1 MIILRGSI
9 LFGSSQLTMK
19 LKCSLLFALALFFV
33 TGSRGQTE
41 KSYDSVVVFQK
52 NYKKNRFLFHPSSIQ
67 QINLTQNKP
76 RRASYPA
83 GEILEDIGR
92 VGLTLFMS
100 ALWGESSEFTAS
112 DTDEVDWVLSS
123 QLNYSIQSYNW
134 NIQMFTKGIHYKEFS
149 AYGES
154 LDSGSDREVWWD
166 ENTRGVLLNQT
177 RDTISRF
184 VMLVYPDI
192 DEVIQKMAPEDHQQ
206 IKLNMIRDLKSTF
219 GQGGLFLWS
228 IDYALIGKF
237 RGEDFAIASSEEGGK
252 FWIFRK
258 GIVKAILQRPE
269 KLHFKS
275 EKKSDEYHLLIAKG
289 NDVNQFDYL
298 RLSMLYYYFRSNYE

>member
-1 MIILRGSI
+1 
-9 LFGSSQLTMK
+9 MK
-19 LKCSLLFALALFFV
+19 LKFSLLFALVIFSVPGAN
-33 TGSRGQTE
+33 SQTE
-41 KSYDSVVVFQK
+41 RSYDSVMVFQK
-52 NYKKNRFLFHPSSIQ
+52 NYKKNHVFFIPSSIQ
-67 QINLTQNKP
+67 PVTLSQKKP

-92 VGLTLFMS
+92 VGLTLFVS
-100 ALWGESSEFTAS
+100 AIFGESTEFTAS

-123 QLNYSIQSYNW
+123 ELSYPIESYNW
-134 NIQMFTKGIHYKEFS
+134 QIQLFTQGIHYKEFS

-184 VMLVYPDI
+184 VMLVYPDV

-206 IKLNMIRDLKSTF
+206 IKLDMIRDLKSTF
-219 GQGGLFLWS
+219 GQGGLFMWN

-237 RGEDFAIASSEEGGK
+237 RGENFAIASSEEGGK
-252 FWIFRK
+252 FWIFRN
-258 GIVKAILQRPE
+258 GIVKAILQRPA
-269 KLHFKS
+269 KNHFKPS
-275 EKKSDEYHLLIAKG
+275 KKSEERHLLISRG

-298 RLSMLYYYFRSNYE
+298 RLSMLYYYLRTNLR